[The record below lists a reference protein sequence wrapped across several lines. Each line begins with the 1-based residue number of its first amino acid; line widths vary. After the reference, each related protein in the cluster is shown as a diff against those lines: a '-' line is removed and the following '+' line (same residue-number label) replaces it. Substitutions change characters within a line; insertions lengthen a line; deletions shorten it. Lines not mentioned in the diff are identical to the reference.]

1 VALFEKERPCLSA
14 LAENPFDGATVSQV
28 RASSQFRIT
37 LDTNRYSVPAEYAG
51 ARLTLKSYPDRLCIY
66 CGDKLLARHVRSY
79 DRHQDFEDPDHPQQL
94 LVQRKKARDQKIFM
108 RFLALSPQADLYYR
122 KLAQRRMNPHHHVR
136 KIVALSEIYGPAPVA
151 RAIEDAFFFEAF
163 SSEYIANL
171 LGQRT
176 GFHKEPSAL
185 HLTRREDLLDIT
197 LENPDL
203 SVYQPERK
211 KDD

>member
-1 VALFEKERPCLSA
+1 
-14 LAENPFDGATVSQV
+14 
-28 RASSQFRIT
+28 
-37 LDTNRYSVPAEYAG
+37 
-51 ARLTLKSYPDRLCIY
+51 
-66 CGDKLLARHVRSY
+66 
-79 DRHQDFEDPDHPQQL
+79 
-94 LVQRKKARDQKIFM
+94 M
-108 RFLALSPQADLYYR
+108 RFLALSPKADLYYR

-151 RAIEDAFFFEAF
+151 RAMEDAFFFEAF

-171 LGQRT
+171 LGQRERC
-176 GFHKEPSAL
+176 HKEPSAL

-211 KDD
+211 EDD